1 MKQPIDYAS
10 PPSDARTERPARAI
24 ALKIF
29 QAPETITL
37 ALLLIALF
45 IGSLMSPYFLDAAYL
60 LDKTSS
66 YIPFGLLAL
75 AMTFVIIAA
84 QIDLSVGSG
93 ALLTAVA
100 SAWAYQQGLPM
111 PIVIVFA
118 LVFGALLG
126 LLNGVLIA
134 YLNLPS
140 LVVTLGTLALYRG
153 LAQGWIGDG
162 KISGFPRWFVG
173 IDYVKLGIVPL
184 PLILLVIVAIILTLI
199 LVRTTFGRRVF
210 AVGTN
215 ESAAFYSAI
224 NTAQVKLAVF
234 MLSGLSMGA
243 AALVQMSQIR
253 TIDQKQ
259 FPSAE
264 LLAITAVV
272 LGGTSIFGGRGGI
285 PGTVLALLLLV
296 VVRSAMGVA
305 NVRVENQLAIVGT
318 LLIAS
323 VLLTDILSRIR
334 LAPTKSPPIPSPGTP
349 GEG

>member
-1 MKQPIDYAS
+1 MKVLFTI
-10 PPSDARTERPARAI
+10 
-24 ALKIF
+24 LK
-29 QAPETITL
+29 APETMTVV
-37 ALLLIALF
+37 LLLIALAV
-45 IGSLMSPYFLDAAYL
+45 GSIMSPYFLHAAYL
-60 LDKTSS
+60 LDKTST
-66 YIPFGLLAL
+66 YIPIGFMAL
-75 AMTFVIIAA
+75 AMTFVIIAG

-100 SAWAYQQGLPM
+100 ASWAFQRGLPM
-111 PIVIVFA
+111 PLVIA
-118 LVFGALLG
+118 AALLFGVILG
-126 LLNGVLIA
+126 LVNGVLVA

-162 KISGFPRWFVG
+162 KISGFPKWFVG
-173 IDYVKLGIVPL
+173 MDYVKFGIVPL
-184 PLILLVIVAIILTLI
+184 PLILLLIVAAILAVV
-199 LVRTTFGRRVF
+199 LVRTTFGRYVF
-210 AVGTN
+210 AIGTN
-215 ESAAFYSAI
+215 ESATRYSAI
-224 NTAQVKLAVF
+224 NTTRVKLAVF

-272 LGGTSIFGGRGGI
+272 LGGTNIFGGRGGI

-323 VLLTDILSRIR
+323 VVLTDILSRIR
-334 LAPTKSPPIPSPGTP
+334 LTP
-349 GEG
+349 GR